1 MSLSGNLKTVSFPDI
16 LQLLATGKKSGI
28 LEITT
33 RSRQKEVAFRDGNII
48 YASSINSTEDLL
60 GNMLL
65 RRGQISKSYLQRA
78 IALHE
83 KTGRQLGATLVD
95 MKLFAKEEIAECL
108 RLQVEEIVYNLFAWE
123 QGDFIFHEGAEVK
136 DLPFHV
142 DLVTMNVVMEGTRRI
157 DEWSEIQ
164 KALPPD
170 DVLLAVNESPQMKRE
185 EIRLTLDEFKMLN
198 LINGDKTLPE
208 LVKISPIGEFV
219 SYRALYRLLKQ
230 GLVEGRGKREGDFE
244 TTEDEERIL
253 LGLIFKLF
261 NSCMSTVRQHVTEIL
276 GEDNERLDAFS
287 AQYRRGLLK
296 HFTGVD
302 ADNEGT
308 SKFDKFVSAVRGIP
322 PEVRY
327 YQLMRNLELMLIEHL
342 EFVYQLLGDGCF
354 RRVSAHVKRHVAEPL
369 AIRRELVKRF
379 GLEESFYQTLRRADR
394 TVKMIRA

>member
-16 LQLLATGKKSGI
+16 LQLLSTGKKSGI

-33 RSRQKEVAFRDGNII
+33 RTRQKEVAFREGNII
-48 YASSINSTEDLL
+48 YASSINNSEDLL

-65 RRGQISKSYLQRA
+65 RRGRISKSDLQRA

-95 MKLFAKEEIAECL
+95 MKLFEKEEIAECL
-108 RLQVEEIVYNLFAWE
+108 RLQVEEIVYNLFAWDH
-123 QGDFIFHEGAEVK
+123 GDFIFHEGAEVK

-142 DLVTMNVVMEGTRRI
+142 NLNTMNVVMEGTRRI

-170 DVLLAVNESPQMKRE
+170 DILLAVNESPQINRE
-185 EIRLTLDEFKMLN
+185 EIRLSLDEFKMLT
-198 LINGDKTLPE
+198 LIDGEKTLPE

-219 SYRALYRLLKQ
+219 SYRAIYRLLKQ
-230 GLVEGRGKREGDFE
+230 GLIEGRGKREGDFE
-244 TTEDEERIL
+244 TTEDEEQIL

-261 NSCMSTVRQHVTEIL
+261 NSCMSTIRAHVTEIL
-276 GEDNERLDAFS
+276 GEDNERLQTFS
-287 AQYRRGLLK
+287 AQYRRGLLVY
-296 HFTGVD
+296 FTGD
-302 ADNEGT
+302 EADSEA
-308 SKFDKFVSAVRGIP
+308 SPKFEKFVGAVRGLP

-327 YQLMRNLELMLIEHL
+327 YQLMRNLELMLVEHL

-354 RRVSAHVKRHVAEPL
+354 RRISAHVKRHMAEPL

-379 GLEESFYQTLRRADR
+379 GLEENFYQTLRRADR